1 MDDLLDL
8 LLHDQC
14 PLTKKNSCMPMPDAS
29 DTLMPKKL
37 AKSQAFGKESLGII
51 EMGGGSTQVSFELK
65 RGEKDWDELVEAKTK

>member
-1 MDDLLDL
+1 MED

-29 DTLMPKKL
+29 DTLTPKKL
-37 AKSQAFGKESLGII
+37 ATPQAFGKESLGII

-65 RGEKDWDELVEAKTK
+65 SGEKDWDELVEAKAK